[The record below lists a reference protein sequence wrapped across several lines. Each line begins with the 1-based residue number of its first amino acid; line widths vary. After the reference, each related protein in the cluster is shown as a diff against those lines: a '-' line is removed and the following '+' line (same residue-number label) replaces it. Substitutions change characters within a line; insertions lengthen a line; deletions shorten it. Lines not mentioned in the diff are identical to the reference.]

1 MNDRPPDF
9 GTGLRAHLGLDAAQL
24 ELAAEPVAPPLQ
36 PVAEL
41 VEDEVGEPDPV
52 RADSLAALEA
62 ELLEREHELQRREA
76 ILASRAGSVLA
87 AAQAL
92 CDEVLGGGRAPHDDD
107 ELARLRR
114 RKSVA

>member
-1 MNDRPPDF
+1 MNQQSPDF

-24 ELAAEPVAPPLQ
+24 ELATDPVAPPLQ

-41 VEDEVGEPDPV
+41 VEDEVGDRSTGVFE
-52 RADSLAALEA
+52 ALAALEA
-62 ELLEREHELQRREA
+62 ELIERERVLAAREA
-76 ILASRAGSVLA
+76 ILASRAGSLLA

-92 CDEVLGGGRAPHDDD
+92 HDEVIGGAPARHDD
-107 ELARLRR
+107 ELSRLRR